1 MKLLSEKQNAPI
13 QSEVLARIALIRPIL
28 TSLLTGIKADVM
40 AELGGIENIKLKML
54 PRAYRP
60 GAGDIGFCFEWAIH
74 DAVKRNDPIILERL
88 SSAAKKCRL
97 QGNDYKSIL
106 FGLEKNGKVQVI
118 DTANHILTTDSRLL
132 TGAQAQPPKLKSYLN
147 MLSAA
152 FNRPETR
159 NALPYSISGLWK
171 ADLFFG
177 AKDSD
182 RWLGTTLKIN
192 PTQLEGARGLR
203 IGIVP
208 ASQGRSDKVYVDDR
222 KNLVVCPIPYDGSFM
237 ELFYTSWGIIQQ
249 FITADAEMPRE
260 VNLPMPADRQAVKE
274 LVSRRDFPVVDV
286 IEALEPLSQ
295 ADLIISTK
303 KEISADATNGDD
315 HMLNNAIIAPVATL
329 IKTN

>member
-1 MKLLSEKQNAPI
+1 MKLLTENQNAPI

-28 TSLLTGIKADVM
+28 SSLLTGIKADVM
-40 AELGGIENIKLKML
+40 AEFGGVENIKLKML
-54 PRAYRP
+54 SRAYRP

-74 DAVKRNDPIILERL
+74 DAVRRNDSIVLERL
-88 SSAAKKCRL
+88 SDAAKRCKL

-118 DTANHILTTDSRLL
+118 DTASHILTSESRLL
-132 TGAQAQPPKLKSYLN
+132 TGAQAQPPKLKNYLN

-208 ASQGRSDKVYVDDR
+208 ASQGKSDKVYVDDR

-237 ELFYTSWGIIQQ
+237 ELFYTSWGIVQQ
-249 FITADAEMPRE
+249 FIAADAQLPKE
-260 VNLPMPADRQAVKE
+260 VSLPMPVDRQAVKE
-274 LVSRRDFPVVDV
+274 LVTRRDFPAVDV

-295 ADLIISTK
+295 ADLTVSTE
-303 KEISADATNGDD
+303 KEISADVIIDGD
-315 HMLNNAIIAPVATL
+315 HIFNNAIIAPVATL
-329 IKTN
+329 TQTN